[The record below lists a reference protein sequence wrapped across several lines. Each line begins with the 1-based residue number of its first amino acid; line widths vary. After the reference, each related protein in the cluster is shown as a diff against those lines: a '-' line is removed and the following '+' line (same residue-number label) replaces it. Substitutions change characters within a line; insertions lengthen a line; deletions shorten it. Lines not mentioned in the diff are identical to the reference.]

1 MLRMSDARCC
11 VVTLLTVKHIP
22 SWFPGAQFKRDAEVW
37 KSKMEAFV
45 NEPYDFTKQQMVR
58 RQATSASSVCRRVL
72 MP

>member
-1 MLRMSDARCC
+1 MLLAQSII
-11 VVTLLTVKHIP
+11 VVHVP

-58 RQATSASSVCRRVL
+58 RQAAPASKACRRVFML
-72 MP
+72 MPLLLRVL

>member
-1 MLRMSDARCC
+1 MPLSVFRVRCAYA
-11 VVTLLTVKHIP
+11 VKHIP

-58 RQATSASSVCRRVL
+58 RQASCFPLRQLWV
-72 MP
+72 